1 MEKWERVGERDRER
15 WKYRQ
20 CVVAIE
26 REREREN
33 VHLNIQ
39 RGKQSLFI
47 SIKPCENT
55 LYIPVI

>member
-26 REREREN
+26 RERERGCPSKYTARET
-33 VHLNIQ
+33 
-39 RGKQSLFI
+39 I
-47 SIKPCENT
+47 SIHFNKA
-55 LYIPVI
+55 L